1 MSDVDDRLR
10 EAYATLHAPD
20 ALKAATVAQIERQRG
35 NESAASDA
43 SDARAFAP
51 LFAETDAAAEQ
62 PLRDGRVLAEAFAP
76 SRRRTPRARRSFSR
90 KVALVAAACA
100 AFAAIGVGGFAYAM
114 APVARVGIDVNPSF
128 ELSVSRF
135 DRVVDARAVNDDAAA
150 VLDRVDVDGM
160 ACEEAMQVLA
170 DACEGYIGEGAVVE
184 VGVACKDEAR
194 CEAIE
199 AAALRSFERAAAE
212 VHCGRLSDEQRRAA
226 AEAGMGLG
234 RYRVYETLIAQGVD
248 ISQGAAAAMS
258 MAELR
263 ALAVQAG
270 IDTCD
275 SACAGRANGQLA
287 ACGEGCG
294 RAGEGV
300 RPMHG
305 EGHGRQGA

>member
-20 ALKAATVAQIERQRG
+20 ALKAATVARIERQRG
-35 NESAASDA
+35 NEFAASDA

-51 LFAETDAAAEQ
+51 LFAEVDAAVEQ
-62 PLRDGRVLAEAFAP
+62 PPRNGCVSAEVFAP
-76 SRRRTPRARRSFSR
+76 SRRRASRARMSFSR
-90 KVALVAAACA
+90 KAALAAAACA
-100 AFAAIGVGGFAYAM
+100 AFAAIGIGGFAYAM

-128 ELSVSRF
+128 ELSLSRF
-135 DRVVDARAVNDDAAA
+135 DRVVGASAVNDDAAA

-160 ACEEAMQVLA
+160 ACEEAMRVLA
-170 DACEGYIGEGAVVE
+170 DACEGHIGEDAVVE

-199 AAALRSFERAAAE
+199 AAALRSFGRAGAE

-234 RYRVYETLIAQGVD
+234 RYRVYETLVAQGVD
-248 ISQGAAAAMS
+248 ISQEDAEAMPI
-258 MAELR
+258 AELR

-270 IDTCD
+270 VDTCD
-275 SACAGRANGQLA
+275 SACAGRTNGQGA
-287 ACGEGCG
+287 SCGEGWG
-294 RAGEGV
+294 RAGEGA

-305 EGHGRQGA
+305 EGRGRQGA